1 MLVQVVAQGTG
12 QGAQLS
18 RGHVAGKTGTTQNY
32 RDAWFI
38 GYNDRLITG
47 VWMGND
53 DNTPMER
60 VSGGRYPA
68 RLWREYMED
77 GLSVSLPRAAE
88 FSDSDSYAPSSS
100 GGGDFY
106 NMLEQWSSGFGG
118 EKART
123 ESGPVPSTEYNQ

>member
-1 MLVQVVAQGTG
+1 DVRDLDGMLVQVVAQGTG

-38 GYNDRLITG
+38 GYTDRLITG

-53 DNTPMER
+53 DNSPMER

-68 RLWREYMED
+68 RLWREYMQD
-77 GLSVSLPRAAE
+77 GLDVPLPARGD
-88 FSDSDSYAPSSS
+88 FSDNASFRPSSS
-100 GGGDFY
+100 GGDFY

-118 EKART
+118 E
-123 ESGPVPSTEYNQ
+123 